1 MRNTILIWL
10 LLMVTILTGC
20 TNSQQSNN
28 IKDIDKPL
36 TQSQISEIIAATNEG
51 LIKDIDFSK
60 VIKPDPD
67 QQAEINQKM
76 RNLGEKLKGKVT
88 IENTNIVIARVNGE
102 AVTAADWYYEKNW
115 QAGKAE
121 NKNEPAPSNE
131 EIFNNLLKVKV
142 VSSTARKLGLYPPK
156 EQINAYIADQ
166 RKYMEKLRPEEITVL
181 LKAWNI
187 SEQEYFLLMEVRFID
202 SLAKAN
208 WSVYLQKYGDLQED
222 KQGYIV
228 KSPLWVDDDKIMSLL
243 EEPEVE
249 VTPEGRQLGITY

>member
-10 LLMVTILTGC
+10 LLTVTILTGC
-20 TNSQQSNN
+20 TNSQQANN
-28 IKDIDKPL
+28 IKDKPL
-36 TQSQISEIIAATNEG
+36 TQAQINEIIEATNEG
-51 LIKDIDFSK
+51 LIKDIDFSE
-60 VIKPDPD
+60 VTKPDPA

-88 IENTNIVIARVNGE
+88 IENTNIVVARVNGE

-115 QAGKAE
+115 EAGKAE

-131 EIFNNLLKVKV
+131 EIFNNLLKLKV
-142 VSSTARKLGLYPPK
+142 VSSTARKLELYPPD
-156 EQINAYIADQ
+156 EQINAYMADQ

-187 SEQEYFLLMEVRFID
+187 SEEEYFLLMEDRLID

-208 WSVYLQKYGDLQED
+208 WRVYLQKYLQED
-222 KQGYIV
+222 ELGYAV